1 MGIYKGSMSYEPL
14 HHKYRPQTFAE
25 LVGQGAIATTLS
37 HALQQQRIAPAYLFT
52 GPRGTGKT
60 SSARI
65 LAKSLNCI
73 NSDVPTAKPCGVCE
87 VCRAIARGSALD
99 IIEID
104 AASNTGVD
112 NIRELI
118 ERAQFA
124 PVQCRY
130 KVYVIDECLTGDSLV
145 LTDEGLIRIDDPSIK
160 GKRVLSYKDSS
171 ETWEFKRVTR
181 WLDQGIKQ
189 TLIIKTSN
197 NQEIQCTS
205 NHLIRTEQGWI
216 AAKDVKEGMRILSPV
231 SADAAP
237 LSTSSAQMDV
247 SVDSQEDISLEAIP
261 TDKSRTNCSLFLSK
275 LNSYARSVFAVAEK
289 NLKSLISFNKRVKG
303 LEVFRPTGKNT
314 PTNKNTGFGNLGLK
328 SLLPVRKFCNLTY
341 WDSFMEP
348 CLETA
353 QSVIQTS
360 TADFLDYPGRM
371 ENVSENGWNTKL
383 NASQFSTQNSESLQT
398 RDTGNSQFVA
408 AQSAIL
414 NLRTCLISSNLKVKK
429 SAYHWIGLTKLLSK
443 VWLGGIWMMAPSA
456 LAQRVALKFD
466 FIQKAILPK
475 KTKPLLNGL
484 QQWVTQQ
491 NQDPTHARATAKCTT
506 TFGWMQK
513 LPGLG
518 SQRFS
523 NFQSHQWTTNLEKVE
538 SVRLA
543 GVEKVYDL
551 EVEDNHNFVANELLV
566 HNCHMLSTAAFNAL
580 LKTLEEPPDR
590 VVFVLATTDPQRVLP
605 TIISRCQRFD
615 FRRIPLEAM
624 VEHLGVIASKEQINI
639 APDAIQLV
647 AQISQ
652 GGLRDAE
659 SLLDQLSL
667 LEGEITVERVW
678 ELVGA
683 VPERDLLALV
693 RAIAHDNAAAL
704 LDQARHL
711 MDRGREPLI
720 VLQNLASFYRDLL
733 IAKTAPDRNDL
744 VAITPPTWAELR
756 EFVQNLDLTII
767 LVGQQH
773 LRAAEVQV
781 KNTTQPRLWLEVIL
795 MGLLPSA
802 IASQTAPIEQRNLS
816 IQPDSRGRSPSA
828 TPVIASPS
836 PSAVPTPIKPNPT
849 ELEQAA
855 SQEVIPPQPEINE
868 AMQRPPEVAAS
879 SEGEPSAEETAEP
892 EAAQAGSQ
900 PAVDPSEQTNLNQ
913 LWQEVLNYLQPP
925 STRMLLRQQGSLT
938 SFDGHVAQIAISAKW
953 HPTVKERASRVEA
966 AFQKACNH
974 PVIVRIDAV
983 GLPAQASNADLPK
996 GISPAPQPTSQNSV
1010 HPIADDNQPP
1020 AFVPPPSSPASAKPS
1035 LAQDKFVGGNAHAQP
1050 STNGHTQPPE
1060 QSPDLPLAKFS
1071 TDPSDVTFSA
1081 SVWEAEDKVIEA
1093 AKSLATFF
1101 NGQVVSLEGDIELP
1115 QSSSIFSTDVG
1126 GSELSENETELD
1138 AEDDELP
1145 F

>member
-1 MGIYKGSMSYEPL
+1 MSYEPL

-37 HALQQQRIAPAYLFT
+37 NALQQQRIAPAYLFT

-73 NSDVPTAKPCGVCE
+73 KSDVPTAKPCGVCE

-130 KVYVIDECLTGDSLV
+130 KVYVIDECLTGGSLV
-145 LTDEGLIRIDDPSIK
+145 LTDEGLVRIDDPSIK
-160 GKRVLSYKDSS
+160 GKRVLSYNDSS
-171 ETWEFKRVTR
+171 ASWEFKRVTR

-189 TLIIKTSN
+189 TLVIKTSN

-205 NHLIRTEQGWI
+205 DHLIRTEQGWI
-216 AAKDVKEGMRILSPV
+216 AAKDVKEGMKILSPV
-231 SADAAP
+231 SAGAAP

-247 SVDSQEDISLEAIP
+247 SVDLQEDISLEAIP

-275 LNSYARSVFAVAEK
+275 LNSYARSVFAAAEK

-303 LEVFRPTGKNT
+303 LEVFSPIGRNT
-314 PTNKNTGFGNLGLK
+314 PISKNTGFGNLELR
-328 SLLPVRKFCNLTY
+328 SLLPVRESCNPTY
-341 WDSFMEP
+341 WDSSMEL

-360 TADFLDYPGRM
+360 TVGFPDYPGHM
-371 ENVSENGWNTKL
+371 ENFGENGWNTKL
-383 NASQFSTQNSESLQT
+383 NASQFFAQNSELLQT
-398 RDTGNSQFVA
+398 RGTGSSQFVA
-408 AQSAIL
+408 ARSVIL
-414 NLRTCLISSNLKVKK
+414 NLRTCLTSSNLKARK
-429 SAYHWIGLTKLLSK
+429 STYHWIGLTRSLQR
-443 VWLGGIWMMAPSA
+443 VWLGGTWTMVPLA
-456 LAQRVALKFD
+456 LAQKVALKFNS
-466 FIQKAILPK
+466 IQKAILPRK
-475 KTKPLLNGL
+475 IKLLLNGL
-484 QQWVTQQ
+484 RHWVTQQ
-491 NQDPTHARATAKCTT
+491 NQGSTHARATARHTT
-506 TFGWMQK
+506 TFGWTQEH
-513 LPGLG
+513 LDLG
-518 SQRFS
+518 SQRLS
-523 NFQSHQWTTNLEKVE
+523 NIPSHQWTTNLERVE
-538 SVRLA
+538 SVHLA
-543 GVEKVYDL
+543 GVERVYDL
-551 EVEDNHNFVANELLV
+551 EVEDNHNFVANGLLV

-639 APDAIQLV
+639 ASDAVQLV

-693 RAIAHDNAAAL
+693 QAIAQDNAAAL
-704 LDQARHL
+704 LDQARYL

-733 IAKTAPDRNDL
+733 IAKTAPNRNDL

-756 EFVQNLDLTII
+756 EFVQDLDLAII
-767 LVGQQH
+767 LMGQQH

-802 IASQTAPIEQRNLS
+802 IASQAAPIEQRNVVA
-816 IQPDSRGRSPSA
+816 QPVQGRSPSA
-828 TPVIASPS
+828 TPIAQTPNPS
-836 PSAVPTPIKPNPT
+836 SIPTSVKPN
-849 ELEQAA
+849 LA
-855 SQEVIPPQPEINE
+855 QPE
-868 AMQRPPEVAAS
+868 PVAAQEAPPPKHES
-879 SEGEPSAEETAEP
+879 DESVQPPSEIAALPVQDIKTPAAADSREP
-892 EAAQAGSQ
+892 QADPAVSQ
-900 PAVDPSEQTNLNQ
+900 PAANAVEQTDLNQ
-913 LWQEVLNYLQPP
+913 LWQEVLAYLQPP
-925 STRMLLRQQGSLT
+925 STQMLLRQQGSLI
-938 SFDGHVAQIAISAKW
+938 SFDGQVAQIAISAKW

-966 AFQKACNH
+966 AFQKACNC
-974 PVIVRIDAV
+974 PVVVRIDAAGSPPPQTGNV
-983 GLPAQASNADLPK
+983 VDDAKGTAPSQPAPPTNPAWTD
-996 GISPAPQPTSQNSV
+996 ISPA
-1010 HPIADDNQPP
+1010 A
-1020 AFVPPPSSPASAKPS
+1020 SSPSYPSNSASVKPKS
-1035 LAQDKFVGGNAHAQP
+1035 TQDGVANGTAQPSRNGHAQP
-1050 STNGHTQPPE
+1050 PD
-1060 QSPDLPLAKFS
+1060 QSPDRPLAKFAADA
-1071 TDPSDVTFSA
+1071 TDAILSA
-1081 SVWEAEDKVIEA
+1081 SAWEAEDKVTEA
-1093 AKSLATFF
+1093 AKSLANFF

-1115 QSSSIFSTDVG
+1115 QNAGVFSADG
-1126 GSELSENETELD
+1126 DGAELNENDGDE
-1138 AEDDELP
+1138 EDDELP